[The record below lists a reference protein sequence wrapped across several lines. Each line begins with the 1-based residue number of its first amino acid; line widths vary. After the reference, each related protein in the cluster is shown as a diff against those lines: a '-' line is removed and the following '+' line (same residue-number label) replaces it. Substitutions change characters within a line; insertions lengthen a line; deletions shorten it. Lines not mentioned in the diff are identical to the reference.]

1 MFRLFMMIIR
11 NLRIIPGAYRKLRR
25 YAKHP
30 NDYSEEKKYRHI
42 QYIFQRAILRG
53 NIDLQVYGLENIPKE
68 NGFMLYSNHQ
78 GKFDPLPIVATCS
91 KPIGAVLK
99 QELYRIPFIKLL
111 VDCTNSFPMD
121 REDTRQSVKVIQ
133 AVIEEIKKGRNYLVF
148 PEGELSR
155 SNQLIDFHS
164 GCFRCAIKTRCPV
177 VPIALIDSF
186 KPFNQKSC
194 KRTQVQIHYLPPIY
208 YEEYKGLNSA
218 GLASL
223 VKARIQ
229 QAIDAGLS
237 AENYLDAVG

>member
-1 MFRLFMMIIR
+1 MFRLFMMILR
-11 NLRIIPGAYRKLRR
+11 NLWIIPGAYWKLHR

-53 NIDLQVYGLENIPKE
+53 NVELKVYGLENIPKE

-78 GKFDPLPIVATCS
+78 GKFDLLPIVATCNN
-91 KPIGAVLK
+91 PIGAILK

-111 VDCTNSFPMD
+111 VDCTFSFMID
-121 REDTRQSVKVIQ
+121 RKDTRQSMKAIRS
-133 AVIEEIKKGRNYLVF
+133 VIEEIKKGRSYLVF

-155 SNQLIDFHS
+155 SNQLMDFHS

-186 KPFNQKSC
+186 KPFDQKGY
-194 KRTQVQIHYLPPIY
+194 KKTQVQICYLPPIY
-208 YEEYKGLNSA
+208 YKEYKGLNSG
-218 GLASL
+218 GLAAL

-229 QAIDAGLS
+229 QAIDTGLS
-237 AENYLDAVG
+237 AEDNKDGIG